1 VSSRARTGQRSLP
14 RRRRPSLIARVR
26 PFWIIA
32 LILAVL
38 LGWGGTALVQS
49 PWFRL
54 ARLAIDVPIGS
65 PVSRDQ
71 IRAAA
76 AIPAGVNVWLIG
88 SGAAARR
95 IEAIP
100 YVDRATV
107 RRGQFPQPY
116 VEIDVTMRRP
126 SACIRGGDREVTI
139 DASSRVLQTGCV
151 LTGTAWIDAGRGK
164 LPAPGARIT
173 DPDVARLLADAKI
186 LADANLAVRV
196 LGHDRW
202 GGLQAVDV
210 TGLTLRFGDDAD
222 LAKKVALVAP
232 VRAGVGTKRSL
243 RAIDLRAPG
252 TPVVEFR

>member
-1 VSSRARTGQRSLP
+1 MP
-14 RRRRPSLIARVR
+14 RRRKPSLIARIR

-32 LILAVL
+32 LVLAVL

-54 ARLAIDVPIGS
+54 ARLSIAVPIGS
-65 PVSRDQ
+65 PVSREQ

-76 AIPAGVNVWLIG
+76 AIPAGANVWLIG
-88 SGAAARR
+88 TSGVERR
-95 IEAIP
+95 VEAIP

-116 VEIDVTMRRP
+116 VEIDAAMRRP
-126 SACIRGGDREVTI
+126 SACIHGANREVTI
-139 DASSRVLQTGCV
+139 DASARVLQTGCV
-151 LTGTAWIDAGRGK
+151 IKGTAWIDAGKGK
-164 LPAPGARIT
+164 LPPPGGQVT
-173 DPDVARLLADAKI
+173 DRDVTRLLADAKT

-196 LGHDRW
+196 LGRDRW

-232 VRAGVGTKRSL
+232 VREGVGRKRLL
-243 RAIDLRAPG
+243 RAIDLRAPA